1 MTAAAGLT
9 GTAILIKKN
18 TVGTIIRP
26 YVISIHGHSG
36 PTYDKTETE
45 RESARERGREREK
58 ERERERERERESERG
73 EGER

>member
-36 PTYDKTETE
+36 PTYDKTET
-45 RESARERGREREK
+45 GREREREREEG
-58 ERERERERERESERG
+58 ERERERERERELENLR
-73 EGER
+73 EG